1 MEITERIN
9 GDVVILAVSG
19 TIQGGSDIDTFR
31 GKVKGLLDQGKK
43 KILFDMAEV
52 EWMSSTGIGIIVA
65 SLTSIANAGGTARFL
80 NVRERVK
87 NILTVTRLLPAFGCF
102 EGEDEAVGSFQ

>member
-1 MEITERIN
+1 MEITERTN

-19 TIQGGSDIDTFR
+19 TIRGGSDIDTFR
-31 GKVKGLLDQGKK
+31 GKVKEVLDQGKR

-52 EWMSSTGIGIIVA
+52 EWISSTGIGIIVA
-65 SLTSIANAGGTARFL
+65 SLTSIAKAGGTARFL

-87 NILTVTRLLPAFGCF
+87 NTLTVTRLLPAFGCF
-102 EGEDEAVGSFQ
+102 DGEEEAMESFQ